1 MLLVFS
7 GLGLAFTE
15 PIAKALVDLIGGGQ
29 GDWDPKTIR
38 LVCHSV
44 LPPCKRSK
52 RDCGLHMPLGEEHGY
67 RYSRLLILL
76 P

>member
-15 PIAKALVDLIGGGQ
+15 PIAKALVDLTGGGQ

-38 LVCHSV
+38 LVCCSIWP
-44 LPPCKRSK
+44 LSK
-52 RDCGLHMPLGEEHGY
+52 RFSRNVAHTDASGEEHGY
-67 RYSRLLILL
+67 SYSCFLILL

>member
-15 PIAKALVDLIGGGQ
+15 PIAKALVDLTGGGQ

-38 LVCHSV
+38 LVRHSV
-44 LPPCKRSK
+44 CRF
-52 RDCGLHMPLGEEHGY
+52 
-67 RYSRLLILL
+67 
-76 P
+76 

>member
-38 LVCHSV
+38 LVRHSV
-44 LPPCKRSK
+44 CAASK
-52 RDCGLHMPLGEEHGY
+52 HSNDCRLQIAIGEEHGY
-67 RYSRLLILL
+67 RYSRLFILL